1 MYGYNM
7 SSTIQTKFTDHA
19 GVHYPIICGAMYPC
33 SNPELV
39 SAASNG
45 GGLAIMQPVSITY
58 AHGWDLREGIKYI
71 KSMTDKPFGFNAL
84 IEKTNNKYIERM
96 SVWIDI
102 ALEEGL
108 RFFVTSLGKP
118 DWVCE
123 KVHAVGGVVYHDVT
137 NRHWAKKGKD
147 NGVDGLI
154 CVNNRAGGHLGEL
167 SKEQMI
173 EELHDMDLP
182 LICAGGV
189 GGEDELNDALRLGY
203 DGVQMGTRFIATD
216 ECNTSDNYKRA
227 IIEAKEENIS
237 WTKRISRVPVS
248 VIKTKNFR
256 QENSWLVRKLLSGK
270 FKHFARTF
278 ISIISYWR
286 LKSIKQSD
294 EKNGSPKST
303 ELYSAGKSVGAINN
317 TMSATIIMREL
328 GESIKRNNG

>member
-1 MYGYNM
+1 M
-7 SSTIQTKFTDHA
+7 TIKTRLTIHA
-19 GVHYPIICGAMYPC
+19 GVEYPIICGAMYPC

-45 GGLAIMQPVSITY
+45 GGLAIMQPVSLTY
-58 AHGWDLREGIKYI
+58 VHGWDLRKGIKYI
-71 KSMTDKPFGFNAL
+71 KSMTNKPFGFNAL
-84 IEKTNNKYIERM
+84 IEKSNKKHIERM

-102 ALEEGL
+102 ALEEGI

-137 NRHWAKKGKD
+137 TRHWAKKGKD
-147 NGVDGLI
+147 SGVDGLI
-154 CVNNRAGGHLGEL
+154 CVNNRAGGHLGDQ
-167 SKEQMI
+167 SKEQMF
-173 EELHDMDLP
+173 EELHDMNLP

-227 IIEAKEENIS
+227 IIEANEEDIS
-237 WTKRISRVPVS
+237 WTKRISGVPIS

-270 FKHFARTF
+270 FKHLARTF
-278 ISIISYWR
+278 INSISYWR

-303 ELYSAGKSVGAINN
+303 ELYSAGKSVGAIDN
-317 TMSATIIMREL
+317 TVSATVIMKEL
-328 GESIKRNNG
+328 GESINGVKTSG

>member
-1 MYGYNM
+1 M
-7 SSTIQTKFTDHA
+7 SRTIQTKFTDHA
-19 GVHYPIICGAMYPC
+19 GVEYPIICGAMYPC

-45 GGLAIMQPVSITY
+45 GGLAIMQPVSLTY
-58 AHGWDLREGIKYI
+58 AHGWDLRKGIKYI
-71 KSMTDKPFGFNAL
+71 KSMTNKPFGFNAL
-84 IEKTNNKYIERM
+84 IEKSNKKHIERM

-102 ALEEGL
+102 ALEEGI

-137 NRHWAKKGKD
+137 TRHWAKKGKD
-147 NGVDGLI
+147 SGVDGLI
-154 CVNNRAGGHLGEL
+154 CVNNRAGGHLGDL

-173 EELHDMDLP
+173 EELHDMGLP

-227 IIEAKEENIS
+227 IIEANEEDIS
-237 WTKRISRVPVS
+237 WTKRISGVPIS

-270 FKHFARTF
+270 FKHLARTF
-278 ISIISYWR
+278 INYISYWR

-294 EKNGSPKST
+294 EKNGLPKST
-303 ELYSAGKSVGAINN
+303 ELYSAGKSVGAIDN
-317 TMSATIIMREL
+317 TVSATVIMREL
-328 GESIKRNNG
+328 GDSINEVKTSG

>member
-1 MYGYNM
+1 M
-7 SSTIQTKFTDHA
+7 SRTIQTKFTDHA
-19 GVHYPIICGAMYPC
+19 GVQYTIICGAMYPC

-45 GGLAIMQPVSITY
+45 GGLAIMQPVSLTY

-154 CVNNRAGGHLGEL
+154 CVNNRAGGHLGDL

-189 GGEDELNDALRLGY
+189 GGEDELSDALRLGY

-227 IIEAKEENIS
+227 IIEAKEEDIS
-237 WTKRISRVPVS
+237 WTKRISGVPIS

-270 FKHFARTF
+270 YKHLARTF

-294 EKNGSPKST
+294 EKNGPPKST
-303 ELYSAGKSVGAINN
+303 ELYSAGKSVGTIDN
-317 TMSATIIMREL
+317 TVSATVIMREL
-328 GESIKRNNG
+328 GESINGVKTSG

>member
-1 MYGYNM
+1 M
-7 SSTIQTKFTDHA
+7 SRTIQTKFTDHA
-19 GVHYPIICGAMYPC
+19 GVEYPIICGAMYPC

-45 GGLAIMQPVSITY
+45 GGLAIMQPVSLTY
-58 AHGWDLREGIKYI
+58 VHGWDLRKGIKYI
-71 KSMTDKPFGFNAL
+71 KSMTNKPFGFNAL
-84 IEKTNNKYIERM
+84 IEKSNKKHTERM

-102 ALEEGL
+102 ALEEGI

-123 KVHAVGGVVYHDVT
+123 KVHAVGGVVCHDVT
-137 NRHWAKKGKD
+137 TRHWAKKGKD
-147 NGVDGLI
+147 SGVDGLI
-154 CVNNRAGGHLGEL
+154 CVNNRAGGHLGDL

-173 EELHDMDLP
+173 EELHDMGLP

-216 ECNTSDNYKRA
+216 ECNTSENYKRA
-227 IIEAKEENIS
+227 IIEANEEDIS
-237 WTKRISRVPVS
+237 WTKRISGVPIS

-270 FKHFARTF
+270 FKHLARTF
-278 ISIISYWR
+278 INSISYWR

-303 ELYSAGKSVGAINN
+303 ELYSAGKSVGAIDN
-317 TMSATIIMREL
+317 TVSATVIMREL
-328 GESIKRNNG
+328 GESINRVKTSG

>member
-1 MYGYNM
+1 M
-7 SSTIQTKFTDHA
+7 SRTIQTKFTDHA
-19 GVHYPIICGAMYPC
+19 GVQYPIICGAMYPC

-45 GGLAIMQPVSITY
+45 GGLAIMQPVSLTY

-137 NRHWAKKGKD
+137 NRLWAKKGKD

-154 CVNNRAGGHLGEL
+154 CVNNRAGGHLGDL

-189 GGEDELNDALRLGY
+189 GGENELNDALRLGY

-227 IIEAKEENIS
+227 IIEAKEEDIS
-237 WTKRISRVPVS
+237 WTKRISGVPIS

-270 FKHFARTF
+270 FKHLARTF

-294 EKNGSPKST
+294 EINGSPKST
-303 ELYSAGKSVGAINN
+303 ELYSAGKSVGTIDNSV
-317 TMSATIIMREL
+317 SATVIMREL
-328 GESIKRNNG
+328 GEAINGVKTSG

>member
-1 MYGYNM
+1 
-7 SSTIQTKFTDHA
+7 
-19 GVHYPIICGAMYPC
+19 
-33 SNPELV
+33 
-39 SAASNG
+39 
-45 GGLAIMQPVSITY
+45 
-58 AHGWDLREGIKYI
+58 
-71 KSMTDKPFGFNAL
+71 
-84 IEKTNNKYIERM
+84 M

-102 ALEEGL
+102 SLEEGI

-137 NRHWAKKGKD
+137 TRHWAKKGKD
-147 NGVDGLI
+147 SGVDGLI
-154 CVNNRAGGHLGEL
+154 CVNNRDGGHLGDQ
-167 SKEQMI
+167 SKEQMF
-173 EELHDMDLP
+173 EELNDMGLP

-227 IIEAKEENIS
+227 IIEANEEDIS
-237 WTKRISRVPVS
+237 WTKRISGVPIS

-270 FKHFARTF
+270 FKHLARTF
-278 ISIISYWR
+278 INSISYWR

-303 ELYSAGKSVGAINN
+303 ELYSAGKSVGAIDN
-317 TMSATIIMREL
+317 TVSATVIMREL
-328 GESIKRNNG
+328 GESINGVKTSG

>member
-1 MYGYNM
+1 M
-7 SSTIQTKFTDHA
+7 SRTIQTKFTDHA
-19 GVHYPIICGAMYPC
+19 GVEYPIICGAMYPC

-45 GGLAIMQPVSITY
+45 GGLAIMQPVSLTY
-58 AHGWDLREGIKYI
+58 VHGWDLRKGIKYI
-71 KSMTDKPFGFNAL
+71 KSMTNKPFGFNAL
-84 IEKTNNKYIERM
+84 IEKSNKIHIERM

-102 ALEEGL
+102 ALEEGI

-137 NRHWAKKGKD
+137 TRHWAKKGKD
-147 NGVDGLI
+147 SGVDGLI
-154 CVNNRAGGHLGEL
+154 CVNNRAGGHLGDQ
-167 SKEQMI
+167 SKEQMF
-173 EELHDMDLP
+173 EELHDMNLP

-227 IIEAKEENIS
+227 IIEANEEDIS
-237 WTKRISRVPVS
+237 WTKRISGVPIS

-270 FKHFARTF
+270 FKHLARTF
-278 ISIISYWR
+278 INSISYWR

-303 ELYSAGKSVGAINN
+303 ELYSAGKSVGAIDN
-317 TMSATIIMREL
+317 TVSATVIMREL
-328 GESIKRNNG
+328 GESINGVKTSG

>member
-1 MYGYNM
+1 M
-7 SSTIQTKFTDHA
+7 SRTIQTKFTDHA
-19 GVHYPIICGAMYPC
+19 GVEYPIICGAMYPC

-45 GGLAIMQPVSITY
+45 GGLAIMQPVSLTY
-58 AHGWDLREGIKYI
+58 VHGWDLRKGIKYI
-71 KSMTDKPFGFNAL
+71 KSMTNKPFGFNAL
-84 IEKTNNKYIERM
+84 IEKSNKKHFERM

-102 ALEEGL
+102 ALEEGI

-137 NRHWAKKGKD
+137 TRHWAKKGKD
-147 NGVDGLI
+147 SGADGLI
-154 CVNNRAGGHLGEL
+154 CVNNRAGGHLGDF

-173 EELHDMDLP
+173 EELHDMGLP

-227 IIEAKEENIS
+227 IIEANEEDIS
-237 WTKRISRVPVS
+237 WTKRISGVPIS
-248 VIKTKNFR
+248 VKKTKNFR

-270 FKHFARTF
+270 FKHLARTF
-278 ISIISYWR
+278 INSISYWR

-303 ELYSAGKSVGAINN
+303 ELYSAGKSVGAIDN
-317 TMSATIIMREL
+317 TVSATVIMREL
-328 GESIKRNNG
+328 GESINGVKTSG

>member
-1 MYGYNM
+1 M
-7 SSTIQTKFTDHA
+7 SRTIQTKFTDHA
-19 GVHYPIICGAMYPC
+19 GVQYPIICGAMYPC

-45 GGLAIMQPVSITY
+45 GGLAIMQPVSLTY

-154 CVNNRAGGHLGEL
+154 CVNNRAGGHLGDL

-173 EELHDMDLP
+173 EELQDMDLP

-189 GGEDELNDALRLGY
+189 GGQDELSDALRLGY

-227 IIEAKEENIS
+227 IIEANEEDIS
-237 WTKRISRVPVS
+237 WTKRISGVPIS

-270 FKHFARTF
+270 FKHLARTF

-294 EKNGSPKST
+294 EKNGPPKST
-303 ELYSAGKSVGAINN
+303 ELYSAGKSVGTIDN
-317 TMSATIIMREL
+317 TVSATVIMREL
-328 GESIKRNNG
+328 GESINRVKTSG

>member
-1 MYGYNM
+1 M
-7 SSTIQTKFTDHA
+7 SRTIQTKFTDHA
-19 GVHYPIICGAMYPC
+19 GVEYPIICGAMYPC

-45 GGLAIMQPVSITY
+45 GGLAIMQPVSLTY
-58 AHGWDLREGIKYI
+58 VHGWDLRKGIKYI
-71 KSMTDKPFGFNAL
+71 KSMTNKPFGFNAL
-84 IEKTNNKYIERM
+84 IEKSNKIHIERM

-102 ALEEGL
+102 ALEEGI

-137 NRHWAKKGKD
+137 TRHWAKKGKD
-147 NGVDGLI
+147 SGVDGLI
-154 CVNNRAGGHLGEL
+154 CVNNRAGGHLGDQ
-167 SKEQMI
+167 SKEQMF
-173 EELHDMDLP
+173 EELNDMNLP

-189 GGEDELNDALRLGY
+189 GGEDELNDALCLGY

-227 IIEAKEENIS
+227 IIEANEEDIS
-237 WTKRISRVPVS
+237 WTKRISGVPIS

-270 FKHFARTF
+270 FKHLARTF
-278 ISIISYWR
+278 INSISYWR

-303 ELYSAGKSVGAINN
+303 ELYSAGKSVGAIDN
-317 TMSATIIMREL
+317 TVSATVIMREL
-328 GESIKRNNG
+328 GESINGVKTSG

>member
-1 MYGYNM
+1 M
-7 SSTIQTKFTDHA
+7 SRTIQTKFTDHA
-19 GVHYPIICGAMYPC
+19 GVEYPIICGAMYPC

-45 GGLAIMQPVSITY
+45 GGLAIMQPVSLTY
-58 AHGWDLREGIKYI
+58 AHGWDLRKGIKYI
-71 KSMTDKPFGFNAL
+71 KSMTNKPFGFNAL
-84 IEKTNNKYIERM
+84 IERSNKIHIERM

-102 ALEEGL
+102 ALEEGI

-137 NRHWAKKGKD
+137 TRHWAKKGKD
-147 NGVDGLI
+147 SGVDGLI
-154 CVNNRAGGHLGEL
+154 CVNNRAGGHLGDQ
-167 SKEQMI
+167 SKEQMF
-173 EELHDMDLP
+173 EELHDMNLP

-227 IIEAKEENIS
+227 IIEANEEDIS
-237 WTKRISRVPVS
+237 WTKRISGVPIS

-270 FKHFARTF
+270 FKHLARTF
-278 ISIISYWR
+278 INSISYWR

-303 ELYSAGKSVGAINN
+303 ELYSAGKSVGAIDN
-317 TMSATIIMREL
+317 TVSATVIMREL
-328 GESIKRNNG
+328 GESINRVTTSG

>member
-1 MYGYNM
+1 M
-7 SSTIQTKFTDHA
+7 SRTIQTKFTDHA
-19 GVHYPIICGAMYPC
+19 GVEYPIICGAMYPC

-45 GGLAIMQPVSITY
+45 GGLAIMQPVSLTY
-58 AHGWDLREGIKYI
+58 VHGWDLRKGIKYI
-71 KSMTDKPFGFNAL
+71 KSMTNKPFGFNAL
-84 IEKTNNKYIERM
+84 IEKSNKKHIEHM

-102 ALEEGL
+102 ALEEGI

-137 NRHWAKKGKD
+137 TRHWAKKGKD
-147 NGVDGLI
+147 SGVDGLI
-154 CVNNRAGGHLGEL
+154 CVNNRAGGHLGDQ
-167 SKEQMI
+167 SKEQMF
-173 EELHDMDLP
+173 EELNDMNLP

-189 GGEDELNDALRLGY
+189 GGEDELNDALHLGY

-227 IIEAKEENIS
+227 IIEANEEDIS
-237 WTKRISRVPVS
+237 WTKRISGVPIS

-270 FKHFARTF
+270 FKHLARTF
-278 ISIISYWR
+278 INSISYWR

-303 ELYSAGKSVGAINN
+303 ELYSAGKSVGAIDN
-317 TMSATIIMREL
+317 TVSATVIMREL
-328 GESIKRNNG
+328 GESINRVKTSG

>member
-1 MYGYNM
+1 M
-7 SSTIQTKFTDHA
+7 SRTIQTKFTDHA
-19 GVHYPIICGAMYPC
+19 GVEYPIICGAMYPC

-45 GGLAIMQPVSITY
+45 GGLAIMQPVSLTY
-58 AHGWDLREGIKYI
+58 AHGWDLRKGIKYI
-71 KSMTDKPFGFNAL
+71 KSMTNKPFGFNAL
-84 IEKTNNKYIERM
+84 IEKSNKIHIERM

-102 ALEEGL
+102 ALEEGI

-137 NRHWAKKGKD
+137 TRHWAKKGKD
-147 NGVDGLI
+147 SGVDGLI
-154 CVNNRAGGHLGEL
+154 CVNNRAGGHLGDQ
-167 SKEQMI
+167 SKEQMF
-173 EELHDMDLP
+173 EELNDMNLP

-227 IIEAKEENIS
+227 IIEANEEDIS
-237 WTKRISRVPVS
+237 WTKRISGVPIS

-270 FKHFARTF
+270 FKHLARTF
-278 ISIISYWR
+278 INSISYWR

-303 ELYSAGKSVGAINN
+303 ELYSAGKSVGAIDN
-317 TMSATIIMREL
+317 TVSATVIMIEL
-328 GESIKRNNG
+328 GESINRVKTSG

>member
-1 MYGYNM
+1 M
-7 SSTIQTKFTDHA
+7 SRTIKTKFTDHA
-19 GVHYPIICGAMYPC
+19 GVEYPIICGAMYPC

-45 GGLAIMQPVSITY
+45 GGLAIMQPVSLTY
-58 AHGWDLREGIKYI
+58 VHGWDLRKGIKYI
-71 KSMTDKPFGFNAL
+71 KSMTNKPFGFNAL
-84 IEKTNNKYIERM
+84 IEKSNKIHIERM

-102 ALEEGL
+102 ALEEGI

-137 NRHWAKKGKD
+137 TRHWAKKGKD
-147 NGVDGLI
+147 SGVDGLI
-154 CVNNRAGGHLGEL
+154 CVNNRAGGHLGDQ
-167 SKEQMI
+167 SKEQMF
-173 EELHDMDLP
+173 EELHDMNLP

-227 IIEAKEENIS
+227 IIEANEEDIS
-237 WTKRISRVPVS
+237 WTKRISGVPIS

-270 FKHFARTF
+270 FKHLARTF
-278 ISIISYWR
+278 INSISYWR

-303 ELYSAGKSVGAINN
+303 ELYSAGKSVGAIDN
-317 TMSATIIMREL
+317 TVSATVIMREL
-328 GESIKRNNG
+328 GESINRVKTSG

>member
-1 MYGYNM
+1 M
-7 SSTIQTKFTDHA
+7 SRIIQTKFTDHA
-19 GVHYPIICGAMYPC
+19 AVEYPIICGAMYPC

-45 GGLAIMQPVSITY
+45 GGLAIMQPVSLTY
-58 AHGWDLREGIKYI
+58 AHGWDLRKGIKYI
-71 KSMTDKPFGFNAL
+71 KSMTNKPFGFNAL
-84 IEKTNNKYIERM
+84 IEKSNKIHIERM

-102 ALEEGL
+102 ALEEGI

-137 NRHWAKKGKD
+137 TRHWAKKGKD
-147 NGVDGLI
+147 SGVDGLI
-154 CVNNRAGGHLGEL
+154 CVNNRAGGHLGDQ
-167 SKEQMI
+167 SKEQMF
-173 EELHDMDLP
+173 EELNDMNLP

-227 IIEAKEENIS
+227 IIEANEEDIS
-237 WTKRISRVPVS
+237 WTKRISGVPIS

-270 FKHFARTF
+270 FKHLARTF
-278 ISIISYWR
+278 INSISYWR

-303 ELYSAGKSVGAINN
+303 ELYSAGKSVGAIDN
-317 TMSATIIMREL
+317 TVSATVIMREL
-328 GESIKRNNG
+328 GESINGVKTSG

>member
-1 MYGYNM
+1 M
-7 SSTIQTKFTDHA
+7 SRTIKTKFTDHA
-19 GVHYPIICGAMYPC
+19 GVEYPIICGAMYPC

-45 GGLAIMQPVSITY
+45 GGLAIMQPVSLTY
-58 AHGWDLREGIKYI
+58 VHGWDLRKGIKYI
-71 KSMTDKPFGFNAL
+71 KSMTNKPFGFNAL
-84 IEKTNNKYIERM
+84 IEKSNKKHFERM

-102 ALEEGL
+102 ALEEGI

-137 NRHWAKKGKD
+137 TRHWAKKGKD
-147 NGVDGLI
+147 SGADGLI
-154 CVNNRAGGHLGEL
+154 CVNNRAGGHLGDF

-173 EELHDMDLP
+173 EELHDMGLP

-227 IIEAKEENIS
+227 IIEANEEDIS
-237 WTKRISRVPVS
+237 WTKRISGVPIS

-270 FKHFARTF
+270 FKHLARTF
-278 ISIISYWR
+278 INSISYWR

-303 ELYSAGKSVGAINN
+303 ELYSAGKSVGAIDN
-317 TMSATIIMREL
+317 TVSATVIMREL
-328 GESIKRNNG
+328 GESINGVKTSG

>member
-1 MYGYNM
+1 
-7 SSTIQTKFTDHA
+7 
-19 GVHYPIICGAMYPC
+19 
-33 SNPELV
+33 
-39 SAASNG
+39 
-45 GGLAIMQPVSITY
+45 
-58 AHGWDLREGIKYI
+58 
-71 KSMTDKPFGFNAL
+71 MTNKPFGFNAL
-84 IEKTNNKYIERM
+84 IEKSNKKHIERM

-102 ALEEGL
+102 ALEEGI

-123 KVHAVGGVVYHDVT
+123 KVHAVGGIVYHDVT

-147 NGVDGLI
+147 TGVDGLI
-154 CVNNRAGGHLGEL
+154 CVNNRAGGHLGDM

-173 EELHDMDLP
+173 EELHDMSLP

-189 GGEDELNDALRLGY
+189 GGEDELNDALCLGY

-227 IIEAKEENIS
+227 IIEANEEDIS
-237 WTKRISRVPVS
+237 WTKRISGVPIS

-270 FKHFARTF
+270 FKHLARTF
-278 ISIISYWR
+278 INSISYWR

-303 ELYSAGKSVGAINN
+303 ELYSAGKSVGAIDN
-317 TMSATIIMREL
+317 TVSATVIMKEL
-328 GESIKRNNG
+328 GESINGVKTSG